1 MHDEDFLHDF
11 LNKHLNVSRETSK
24 KLYLFTDILLK
35 KNQQLNLIGKNTV
48 NDIYQRHILD
58 SLQLLKYININ
69 DKILDIGTGA
79 GFPGLVLNIAA
90 CKNVTLIE
98 SIRKKCVFLS
108 EAKTKLDLSCNII
121 NNRSEQIDYIE
132 NDIITARAVAPLKKL
147 FSLLYKQQNN
157 NTKCFF
163 FKGKNYQEEIIEAKK
178 SWNFNYKPYKSLTS
192 KEGVI
197 LEISDIWK

>member
-1 MHDEDFLHDF
+1 MHNEGSLHNF

-35 KNQQLNLIGKNTV
+35 KNQELNLIGKNTV
-48 NDIYQRHILD
+48 DDVYQRHILD
-58 SLQLLKYININ
+58 SLQLLKYINID

-79 GFPGLVLNIAA
+79 GFPGLVLNIAS
-90 CKNVTLIE
+90 CKNVALIE

-108 EAKTKLDLSCNII
+108 EVKKRLDLSCNII

-147 FSLLYKQQNN
+147 FSLLYKQQNK
-157 NTKCFF
+157 NTRCFF

-178 SWNFNYKPYKSLTS
+178 SWKFNYKSYKSLTS